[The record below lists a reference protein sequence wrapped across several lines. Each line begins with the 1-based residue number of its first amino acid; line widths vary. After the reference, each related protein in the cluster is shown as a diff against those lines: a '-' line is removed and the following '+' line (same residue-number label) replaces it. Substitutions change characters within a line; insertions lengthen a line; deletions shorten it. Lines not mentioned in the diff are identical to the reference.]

1 MDVENK
7 AHKLT
12 EFFGRVYSNALAL
25 VAMSALFGSW
35 MISNDAFRPYAMT
48 VGGGLVAAYIAVA
61 VVFAGQTRK
70 SHDGWSPLDLN
81 VLMTFLALGVVL
93 VQMLMAV
100 MRVGDFT
107 TSALDALLGA
117 AVGGTGVV
125 IMAFAKS
132 DSS

>member
-1 MDVENK
+1 
-7 AHKLT
+7 
-12 EFFGRVYSNALAL
+12 
-25 VAMSALFGSW
+25 
-35 MISNDAFRPYAMT
+35 
-48 VGGGLVAAYIAVA
+48 
-61 VVFAGQTRK
+61 
-70 SHDGWSPLDLN
+70 
-81 VLMTFLALGVVL
+81 MTFLALGVVL